1 MNAAGT
7 PHSHVYHIAMITCA
21 CIAALTF
28 VFLVMLM
35 VVTEKARLKRTIA
48 HSRVW
53 CRVRIGFVL
62 AAATGLPGSLPF
74 ALANGTH
81 TVLLLLVR
89 EVGCAVVIA
98 MGALTFAVVLARAAT
113 GQIEFGNY
121 EPHETAMFD
130 DGSLHRINPAS
141 GLPMNGA
148 LDFAGNLYGWDSDDL
163 GRDY

>member
-1 MNAAGT
+1 M
-7 PHSHVYHIAMITCA
+7 PHSHLYHIAMITCV

-28 VFLVMLM
+28 VVLVVLT
-35 VVTEKARLKRTIA
+35 VVTEKARLRRTIA
-48 HSRVW
+48 HSRLW
-53 CRVRIGFVL
+53 RRLRIGFVL
-62 AAATGLPGSLPF
+62 ATATGLPASLPF

-81 TVLLLLVR
+81 TVLLSLVR
-89 EVGCAVVIA
+89 EVGYAAVIA
-98 MGALTFAVVLARAAT
+98 LGALTFAVVLARAAA

-121 EPHETAMFD
+121 ERPETGMFD

-148 LDFAGNLYGWDSDDL
+148 LDFAGDFYGWDSDDL